1 MTPSAD
7 ALEDFHDRIQRVDS
21 ELAKLSSSEVR
32 ADMQANLAKF
42 AREWLRY
49 STELKNGTDGFLPP
63 LDQYDL
69 AMSELLNATKQ
80 RSRATALRKK
90 LAPFRNGFMD
100 KVVVPLMRYE
110 GSPAQAAARQL
121 EALFAG
127 TVTSEEAQYISEA
140 ARCSSLHCHRAAII
154 LLWAAAIARFHA
166 EIQRI
171 GFTAF
176 NSAAATAAVIKGAP
190 YNRITKSLIIGS
202 LGELQRG
209 RDFDVIAV
217 GMEIWKYDLQ
227 AFEELDRLLGQ
238 RNSAAHPGMFS
249 PTSLDVRQFAEK
261 VKRFVFDAIGEVQI
275 K

>member
-1 MTPSAD
+1 VLPSAD
-7 ALEDFHDRIQRVDS
+7 ELEAFHDRVQRVDS
-21 ELAKLSSSEVR
+21 ELAKLSATEVR
-32 ADMQANLAKF
+32 AEMQAELARIAK
-42 AREWLRY
+42 EWLRY
-49 STELKNGTDGFLPP
+49 STGLKNGTDGFLPS
-63 LDQYDL
+63 LDPYDI

-80 RSRATALRKK
+80 RTRASTIRKK
-90 LAPFRNGFMD
+90 LVPFRDGFMD

-121 EALFAG
+121 EALFVDV
-127 TVTSEEAQYISEA
+127 VTPDEAQYVTEA
-140 ARCSSLHCHRAAII
+140 ARCSSLHCYRAAII
-154 LLWAAAIARFHA
+154 MLWAAAIARFHG

-176 NSAAATAAVIKGAP
+176 NSAAATASAIKGSP
-190 YNRITKSLIIGS
+190 YNRITKGLAIGS

-217 GMEIWKYDLQ
+217 GMEIWNYDLQ

-261 VKRFVFDAIGEVQI
+261 IKRFVFDTIGPI
-275 K
+275 APP

>member
-7 ALEDFHDRIQRVDS
+7 ELEAFHDRVQRLDTD
-21 ELAKLSSSEVR
+21 LAKLKSAEVR
-32 ADMQANLAKF
+32 AELQVDLGRH
-42 AREWLRY
+42 AREWLRI
-49 STELKNGTDGFLPP
+49 STGLKNGTDGFLPS
-63 LDQYDL
+63 LDAYDL
-69 AMSELLNATKQ
+69 AMTDVLNATKQ
-80 RSRATALRKK
+80 RSRASAYRAK
-90 LAPFRNGFMD
+90 LAPFRDGFMD

-121 EALFAG
+121 EALFSG
-127 TVTSEEAQYISEA
+127 SVTPEEAQYISEA
-140 ARCSSLHCHRAAII
+140 ARCSSLHCHRAAIV
-154 LLWAAAIARFHA
+154 LLWAAGIARFHA

-176 NSAAATAAVIKGAP
+176 NSAAASASAIKGQP
-190 YNRITKSLIIGS
+190 YNRITKGLTIGS

-217 GMEIWKYDLQ
+217 GMEVWKYDLQ

-249 PTSLDVRQFAEK
+249 PTSLDVRQFGEK
-261 VKRFVFDAIGEVQI
+261 LKRYAFDAIGTLPTS
-275 K
+275 

>member
-1 MTPSAD
+1 MMPSAD
-7 ALEDFHDRIQRVDS
+7 DLEEFHDRIHRIDS
-21 ELAKLSSSEVR
+21 DLAKLKSAEVRSELQTELAKC
-32 ADMQANLAKF
+32 
-42 AREWLRY
+42 AREWLRL
-49 STELKNGTDGFLPP
+49 STALKHDADGYLPS
-63 LDQYDL
+63 LGAYDI
-69 AMSELLNATKQ
+69 AMTEILNATKQ
-80 RSRATALRKK
+80 RSRASAFRTR
-90 LAPFRNGFMD
+90 LAPFRDAFMD

-110 GSPAQAAARQL
+110 GSPAQVAARQL
-121 EALFAG
+121 EMLFAG
-127 TVTSEEAQYISEA
+127 SVTTEEAQYVAEA

-171 GFTAF
+171 GFAAF
-176 NSAAATAAVIKGAP
+176 NNAVATASAIKGAP
-190 YNRITKSLIIGS
+190 YNRIQKGLVINS

-217 GMEIWKYDLQ
+217 GMDIWKYDLQ
-227 AFEELDRLLGQ
+227 AFEELDRLLGV

-261 VKRFVFDAIGEVQI
+261 VKRYVFDTV

>member
-7 ALEDFHDRIQRVDS
+7 ELEAFHDRVHKIDT
-21 ELAKLSSSEVR
+21 ELAKLKSNEVR
-32 ADMQANLAKF
+32 ADMQADLAKH
-42 AREWLRY
+42 AREWLRL
-49 STELKNGTDGFLPP
+49 STGLKNGTDGFLPS
-63 LDQYDL
+63 LDAYDL
-69 AMSELLNATKQ
+69 AMTEVLNASKQ
-80 RSRATALRKK
+80 RSRASAFRTK
-90 LAPFRNGFMD
+90 LTPFRDGFMD

-110 GSPAQAAARQL
+110 GSPAQTAARQL
-121 EALFAG
+121 EGLFVG
-127 TVTSEEAQYISEA
+127 SVTPEEALYVSEA

-176 NSAAATAAVIKGAP
+176 NGAASTASVIKGAP
-190 YNRITKSLIIGS
+190 YNRITKGLSITS

-217 GMEIWKYDLQ
+217 GMEIWRYDLQ

-238 RNSAAHPGMFS
+238 RNNAAHPGMFA

-261 VKRFVFDAIGEVQI
+261 VKRYVFDTVGSNPGA
-275 K
+275 